1 MTDPFD
7 GIDLVVFDKDGTL
20 IEFDAM
26 WRDWAIELG
35 ERLSV
40 ALGRD
45 VRSLLYEMLGFD
57 AATGMVMP
65 HGGLAASPMARI
77 REMTLAV
84 LVADGASEAEAAAAV
99 ALAWHAPDPEALARP
114 LADLRSLLLE
124 IRSGGR
130 DGPGGRHIAIA
141 TSDDREPTER
151 TIAALGLADLV
162 DEILCADDD
171 VPVKPAPD
179 MVLRACAAVGVEPA
193 RTAVVGDSPADLRM
207 GRAAGAG
214 RVIGVL
220 TGVGRRADLEPL
232 ADVVIGSVAE
242 LRIT

>member
-1 MTDPFD
+1 MTYPLD

-20 IEFDAM
+20 IEFNAM

-40 ALGRD
+40 AVGHD
-45 VRSLLYEMLGFD
+45 VRPSLYELLGFE
-57 AATGMVMP
+57 AATGTVMP
-65 HGGLAASPMARI
+65 HGGLAATPMARL
-77 REMTLAV
+77 RGMTQAV
-84 LVADGASEAEAAAAV
+84 LVAGGSSEVGAAAAV

-114 LADLRSLLLE
+114 LTDLRALFLE
-124 IRSGGR
+124 IRSGG
-130 DGPGGRHIAIA
+130 GSVAGGRYVAVA

-162 DEILCADDD
+162 EAIVCADDG
-171 VPVKPAPD
+171 VAVKPAPD
-179 MVLRACAAVGVEPA
+179 MILRMCAAVGVEPA
-193 RTAVVGDSPADLRM
+193 RTAVIGDSPADLRM

-220 TGVGRRADLEPL
+220 TGVGRRPDLEPL
-232 ADVVIGSVAE
+232 ADLVIDSVAD
-242 LRIT
+242 LRIA